1 MGQNVYIVDDDREVR
16 RSITFMLTAAK
27 LQPRPFASGPDFLDS
42 LSELQPGV
50 ILLDLHMPEMD
61 GFRFLA
67 ELASKR
73 VEWPVLVMTGHG
85 DISTAVRAMKL
96 GAVDFLAKP
105 FPEEALLAALE
116 ASFTLLKDRTEM
128 AQRRRTAEARVA
140 ALSARENEV
149 LRGLIAGL
157 SNKELAQ
164 RIGISL
170 RTVEMHRANMMER
183 LEVEGLAEA
192 LALAAR
198 AGVDPLQGQ
207 PA

>member
-1 MGQNVYIVDDDREVR
+1 
-16 RSITFMLTAAK
+16 MLTAAK

-61 GFRFLA
+61 GFRLLA

-116 ASFTLLKDRTEM
+116 VSFTLLKDRTEM

-183 LEVEGLAEA
+183 LQVEGLAEA

-198 AGVDPLQGQ
+198 AGVDPLEGQ

>member
-1 MGQNVYIVDDDREVR
+1 
-16 RSITFMLTAAK
+16 MLTAAE

-42 LSELQPGV
+42 LAELQPGV
-50 ILLDLHMPEMD
+50 VLLDLHMPEMD
-61 GFRFLA
+61 GFRVLA

-105 FPEEALLAALE
+105 LPEDALLAALE
-116 ASFTLLKDRTEM
+116 VSFTLLKERTETVE
-128 AQRRRTAEARVA
+128 RRRAAQARVA
-140 ALSARENEV
+140 GLSARENEV

-157 SNKELAQ
+157 SNKQLAQ

-183 LEVEGLAEA
+183 LQVAGLAEA
-192 LALAAR
+192 LALAAH
-198 AGVDPLQGQ
+198 AGVEPLQSE